1 VPPLGYRCFPPKM
14 MCRPIYNANQ
24 APNTGEAH
32 VLGMLRHSVSSTFDQ
47 QQKFAE
53 DLMLLDVDLVI
64 QHKSRPIELP
74 PTVTP
79 LHLTDSTQTS
89 GQQEAQT
96 PLMERSEAK

>member
-1 VPPLGYRCFPPKM
+1 
-14 MCRPIYNANQ
+14 
-24 APNTGEAH
+24 
-32 VLGMLRHSVSSTFDQ
+32 
-47 QQKFAE
+47 
-53 DLMLLDVDLVI
+53 MLLDVDLVI